1 MTRSEGLDRSN
12 RAYKVGNGY
21 SEYGVS
27 RSQQK
32 RFRESGQDLEEVD
45 KIYKEWT
52 RLTWIGQDQRGVDK
66 INEECTRLTRS
77 RQD

>member
-45 KIYKEWT
+45 KI
-52 RLTWIGQDQRGVDK
+52 
-66 INEECTRLTRS
+66 
-77 RQD
+77 